1 MKQRTTKIWKWAIAG
16 TGALALAFCAGCA
29 RQVHSAPA
37 RPAPAVVTAP
47 VVQKDVPVY
56 GEWIGTLQGY
66 SNEQIKPQVT
76 GYLIRQD
83 YHEGG
88 LVRKNQVLFEID
100 PRPFQAVLDQAE
112 AQLAEAQAQ
121 FAKTTL
127 DVNRDIPEAR
137 AQAIPQSQLDN
148 DRQAQLAAKASVAAA
163 QAAVEQAQL
172 NLGYTK
178 VRTLIPGIAGITD
191 VQVGNLVGPATTLAS
206 VSDVSPI
213 KVYFPISEQEYLRI
227 AGRIAPGAVDML
239 SRSASIP
246 LTLILADGSTYPYRG
261 RILFADRQV
270 DAATGT
276 IQIVGSFPNPR
287 DLLRPGEYA
296 RVRALT
302 QVLKGALLVP
312 QSAVTQL
319 QGSYQ
324 VVVVGPKNHAHIRTI
339 QVGETSGTMWVITS
353 GLEPGERVI
362 AQGAQKVREGEEVRP
377 VPGQPAGAR

>member
-1 MKQRTTKIWKWAIAG
+1 MKQRTTGRWKWAIAG
-16 TGALALAFCAGCA
+16 TGALALALCAGCET
-29 RQVHSAPA
+29 RVHSAPA
-37 RPAPAVVTAP
+37 RPAPAVVTAT
-47 VVQKDVPVY
+47 VIQKDVPVY
-56 GEWIGTLQGY
+56 GNWIGTLQGY

-100 PRPFQAVLDQAE
+100 PRPFQAALDQAT
-112 AQLAEAQAQ
+112 AQLAAAQAQ
-121 FAKTTL
+121 LARTTL
-127 DVNRDIPEAR
+127 DVNRDIPEAK

-148 DRQAQLAAKASVAAA
+148 DRQAQLAARASVEAAK
-163 QAAVEQAQL
+163 AAVEQAQI

-191 VQVGNLVGPATTLAS
+191 VQVGNLVGPTTTLTS

-227 AGRIAPGAVDML
+227 AGRIAPGAVALL

-296 RVRALT
+296 RVQALT
-302 QVLKGALLVP
+302 EVLKNALLVP

-324 VVVVGPKNHAHIRTI
+324 VVVVSPKNHAHIRTI
-339 QVGETSGTMWVITS
+339 QVGETSGTMWVVSS
-353 GLEPGERVI
+353 GLQPGERVI
-362 AQGAQKVREGEEVRP
+362 SQGAQKVREGEEVRP
-377 VPGQPAGAR
+377 VTGQPAGAR

>member
-1 MKQRTTKIWKWAIAG
+1 MKQRTTRTWKWAIAG
-16 TGALALAFCAGCA
+16 TGALALALCAGCA
-29 RQVHSAPA
+29 TRARSAPA
-37 RPAPAVVTAP
+37 RPAPAVVTAA
-47 VVQKDVPVY
+47 VIQRDVPVY
-56 GEWIGTLQGY
+56 GNWIGTLQGY

-76 GYLIRQD
+76 GYLTRQD

-112 AQLAEAQAQ
+112 AQLAAAQAQ
-121 FAKTTL
+121 LAKTTL
-127 DVNRDIPEAR
+127 DVNRDIPEAK
-137 AQAIPQSQLDN
+137 AQAIPRSQLDN
-148 DRQAQLAAKASVAAA
+148 DQQAQLAAKASVEAAKA
-163 QAAVEQAQL
+163 SVEQAQL

-191 VQVGNLVGPATTLAS
+191 VQVGNLVGPTTTLTS

-227 AGRIAPGAVDML
+227 AGRIAPGAVDLL
-239 SRSASIP
+239 SRAASIP

-296 RVRALT
+296 QVRALT
-302 QVLKGALLVP
+302 EVLKNALLVP

-324 VVVVGPKNHAHIRTI
+324 VVVVGPRQHAHIRTI
-339 QVGETSGTMWVITS
+339 QTGETMGTMWVVTS
-353 GLEPGERVI
+353 GLQPGERVI
-362 AQGAQKVREGEEVRP
+362 AQGAEKVREGEEVRP
-377 VPGQPAGAR
+377 VAGQPAGAR